1 MTTKRQP
8 SLQFTASH
16 HTGTHT
22 DRHTYTCHW
31 RSFLQVAFSPF
42 SEKYFSMSYVSLSFH
57 IYMIDAAFR
66 ATTTLPTPHNDH
78 HHHQSTITTTT
89 TTTAQYQTI
98 RMKVVG
104 ADPVNWCARF
114 ALNLFSL
121 SLFSSH
127 SWLGACPLPLLL
139 PFLPSR
145 STHHFPSHFNSTVL
159 LIDPSCK

>member
-1 MTTKRQP
+1 MTTTRQP
-8 SLQFTASH
+8 SPQFTASH
-16 HTGTHT
+16 HTDTHT

-42 SEKYFSMSYVSLSFH
+42 SAKYFSMSYVSLSFH

-104 ADPVNWCARF
+104 ADPVNWCARL

-121 SLFSSH
+121 SLFPPILGLVHAHYPSSFLFFP
-127 SWLGACPLPLLL
+127 LGPLTTL
-139 PFLPSR
+139 PHT
-145 STHHFPSHFNSTVL
+145 STRL
-159 LIDPSCK
+159 CY